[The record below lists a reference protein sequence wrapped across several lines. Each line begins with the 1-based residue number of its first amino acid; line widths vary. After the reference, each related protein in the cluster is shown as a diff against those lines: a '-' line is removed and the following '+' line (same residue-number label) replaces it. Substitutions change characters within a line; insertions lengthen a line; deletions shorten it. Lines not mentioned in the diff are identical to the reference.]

1 MAMQFRRYF
10 AAGLLAITQLSSSA
24 YAMQSEEELARRA
37 DVVNRAAELI
47 GKDPGQVI
55 ELLKPVIAAFEADH
69 KDNPDTFFCAST
81 PAETLM
87 VLGTAAADK
96 KDAVAI
102 DGTYCDALFITGF
115 SLIDLDRQDDAK
127 AFLQN
132 ASDRAPYNG
141 HYMNELAEWHK
152 RKGDWQTA
160 YALFD
165 RASGLGEFA
174 PSDYK
179 NEQTARALRGMGFSL
194 IEMGKLDDAETKF
207 KQSLKLEPKNPSA
220 KHELQYIKEQR
231 AVK

>member
-1 MAMQFRRYF
+1 MAMQFHRYF

-55 ELLKPVIAAFEADH
+55 ELLKPVIAAYEADH

-96 KDAVAI
+96 KDAVAV

-160 YALFD
+160 YDIFA
-165 RASGLGEFA
+165 RAAELGEFA
-174 PSDYK
+174 PEEFGK
-179 NEQTARALRGMGFSL
+179 KQNARALRGMGFSL